1 LVYPGGLLHNN
12 PVNTRLSVIIPNY
25 NGSAFVDS
33 CLKALF
39 SARHQPFEVIVVDD
53 CSTDNSAEIINNFP
67 CRLIRFER
75 RRGASKARNTGAKNS
90 RGDALF
96 FIDVDCVVQDDTILH
111 ALNAFDTN
119 RACII
124 GGSYTP
130 IAFDDTFFSTFQSI
144 FINYSELRTVE
155 PDYIAGH
162 AMVIGRDVF
171 EKSGGFPED
180 FAPIIEDVEFS
191 HRLRRSGQRLIMDS
205 SILVRHIFNY
215 DLRKSLSNAFR
226 KAKYWTAYSMGNRDL
241 MADSGTA
248 SVELKF
254 TVFCSSLVWFFFLC
268 LIVSPEP
275 FFLVCMIIV
284 FAFNLAVNRSLI
296 RAFFREKGNVFGIKA
311 TLYYSLV
318 YPLSVAAGGAA
329 GMAYYLQSQRKAA

>member
-1 LVYPGGLLHNN
+1 MS
-12 PVNTRLSVIIPNY
+12 TRLSVIIPNH
-25 NGSAFVDS
+25 NGSTFVET

-39 SARHQPFEVIVVDD
+39 SVRHQPFEVIVVDD
-53 CSTDNSAEIINNFP
+53 CSTDNSVELISKFP
-67 CRLIRFER
+67 CRLIRLEKQG
-75 RRGASKARNTGAKNS
+75 GASRARNTGARNS
-90 RGDALF
+90 LGNALF
-96 FIDVDCVVQDDTILH
+96 FIDVDCVVQDDTVLH
-111 ALNAFDTN
+111 ATNAYENN
-119 RACII
+119 RDLVI

-144 FINYSELRTVE
+144 FINYSELRSLE

-205 SILVRHIFNY
+205 AILVKHIFNY
-215 DLRKSLSNAFR
+215 DLGKSLGNAFR
-226 KAKYWTAYSMGNRDL
+226 KSKYWIAYSMGNRDL
-241 MADSGTA
+241 TADSGTA

-254 TVFCSSLVWFFFLC
+254 NVFCSSLIWFFSLC
-268 LIVSPEP
+268 LVIAPAT
-275 FFLVCMIIV
+275 FFLACIV
-284 FAFNLAVNRSLI
+284 VVLTIDLAVNRSLI
-296 RAFFREKGNVFGIKA
+296 RAFFREKDRAFGIKA

-318 YPLSVAAGGAA
+318 YPLAVAAGGAA
-329 GMAYYLQSQRKAA
+329 GMAYYLQSHRKTV